1 MGYGPGGVVLN
12 IVVLTAWGIAPRRG
26 SDTDTLG
33 VSNQAFCGSKA
44 AQDTHGVHQGGMV
57 GVVHS
62 LLWSLRS
69 KSASCGNL
77 IGTPAAL
84 HVPAAHRRW
93 RNAGVAWTMTW

>member
-1 MGYGPGGVVLN
+1 MGRGRGTQYSGFDGLGDCPSK
-12 IVVLTAWGIAPRRG
+12 G

-69 KSASCGNL
+69 EVGQLWQLDRHASGVTCAS
-77 IGTPAAL
+77 GTQAL
-84 HVPAAHRRW
+84 A
-93 RNAGVAWTMTW
+93 